1 MSTRI
6 KCTGRDFRGI
16 TNPYTGEP
24 VVTEMIVGKDGSCLF
39 GAPDTYSTDQ
49 WFATSDGAYAA
60 WARSEG
66 IDGARKGE
74 EIRCAYSGAV
84 LTLEHDQELGFRYEG
99 GFDPRRF
106 RPRHEYLNGIT
117 MRDGKLTRPEYLPPA
132 PVEAVTHEVSG
143 EHHEIEMDDVH
154 QKIARGALEKS
165 GVDLP
170 KKTRVSMATQ
180 RRRR

>member
-6 KCTGRDFRGI
+6 KCRGKDFRDL

-24 VVTEMIVGKDGSCLF
+24 VVTEMIVGSDGTCLF
-39 GAPDTYSTDQ
+39 GAPDTFSTDQ
-49 WFATSDGAYAA
+49 WFATPKGAYDA

-66 IDGARKGE
+66 IDGARVGE

-84 LTLEHDQELGFRYEG
+84 LTLERSELGCRYAG

-117 MRDGKLTRPEYLPPA
+117 MRNGVPTRPAYSPSD
-132 PVEAVTHEVSG
+132 PVEAVMHRAPV

-170 KKTRVSMATQ
+170 KKTRVSMA
-180 RRRR
+180 RRRK